1 MLGNQ
6 ARRFIALSLL
16 AALQHDQVRFS
27 EMVNVVMKASFNQD
41 DLVPPLSVI
50 CRSLMSERIDNI
62 PNDAD
67 FRAAAKYVHSK
78 TSSWIA
84 VEADFYEAWLRAV
97 YGDEELRL
105 AVPWNIAVINSLLTI
120 AALLEDCDEPFHRL
134 DETLHVLST
143 LKIKKA

>member
-6 ARRFIALSLL
+6 ARRFIADSVL
-16 AALQHDQVRFS
+16 AALEHDQVRFS
-27 EMVNVVMKASFNQD
+27 EMVNGLHNSFNQD
-41 DLVPPLSVI
+41 DLVLYLSAI

-84 VEADFYEAWLRAV
+84 VEADFYEAQLRAV
-97 YGDEELRL
+97 YGDEELGL
-105 AVPWNIAVINSLLTI
+105 ALPWNFFVIVSLLFI
-120 AALLEDCDEPFHRL
+120 AALLEDYDEPLHRL
-134 DETLHVLST
+134 DENLDVLSRS
-143 LKIKKA
+143 